1 MERDEFL
8 KSLGIGL
15 ALVCTG
21 SCFTA
26 CSKGGSDEAAPS
38 NNNNNNNNNNTGGNT
53 ASVDISSLA
62 NVGSQATSNGVL
74 FIRIGAGSTT
84 SAFVA
89 TEAICPHQGGTLAWQ
104 QNNNRIECGT
114 HNARFQSSGAVISGP
129 TTGDSVRALKIYTTT
144 LSGTTLTA
152 TKS

>member
-26 CSKGGSDEAAPS
+26 CSKGGGEEAAP
-38 NNNNNNNNNNTGGNT
+38 NNNNGNNNSNTV
-53 ASVDISSLA
+53 SIDISNLA
-62 NVGSQATSNGVL
+62 SVGSQSKVNGVL
-74 FIRIGAGSTT
+74 FIRIATGNAT
-84 SAFVA
+84 SSFVA
-89 TEAICPHQGGTLAWQ
+89 TEALCPHQAGNLAWQ
-104 QNNNRIECGT
+104 QANNRIECDN
-114 HNARFQSSGAVISGP
+114 HFARFQSNGSVISGP
-129 TTGDSVRALKIYTTT
+129 TTGDSVRALKIYNTT
-144 LSGTTLTA
+144 LTGTTLTA

>member
-26 CSKGGSDEAAPS
+26 CSKGGSEDEPAPGG
-38 NNNNNNNNNNTGGNT
+38 NNNNGNT
-53 ASVDISSLA
+53 SSVDISTLA
-62 NVGSQATSNGVL
+62 SVGSQKTVNGVL
-74 FIRIGAGSTT
+74 FIRIAAGSET

-89 TEAICPHQGGTLAWQ
+89 TEAICPHQGGNLNWQ
-104 QNNNRIECGT
+104 SNKIECDNHKATFGSNGT
-114 HNARFQSSGAVISGP
+114 VLSQPLGGG
-129 TTGDSVRALKIYTTT
+129 TVRALKIYSTSLT
-144 LSGTTLTA
+144 GTTLTA